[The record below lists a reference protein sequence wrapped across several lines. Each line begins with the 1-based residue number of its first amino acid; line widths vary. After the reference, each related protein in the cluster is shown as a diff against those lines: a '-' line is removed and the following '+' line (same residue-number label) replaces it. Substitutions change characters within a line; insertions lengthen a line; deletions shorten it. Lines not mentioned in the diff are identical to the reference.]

1 MWRQTHDNRLSF
13 SHKNH
18 PDVELRRWP
27 EGDYECDAH
36 TFDYSLISFFFLTFL
51 CYYSMLMSWG
61 ETEINNGRTTA
72 RRIPQASHFK
82 VTSLSRLSVNEA
94 PNQGYPH
101 TDCYWHSL
109 TCSLPVATPAPVD
122 SHLSFIASFQL
133 LSMRNRVWNSRFI
146 ERICRRL

>member
-1 MWRQTHDNRLSF
+1 M
-13 SHKNH
+13 
-18 PDVELRRWP
+18 ELRRWP

-51 CYYSMLMSWG
+51 CYHSMLMSWG
-61 ETEINNGRTTA
+61 ETEINNGRTKE
-72 RRIPQASHFK
+72 PLQGGYPKLPLSSHFK
-82 VTSLSRLSVNEA
+82 VMTECKWHLSWLSVNEA